1 MVEIEGTVLV
11 IIFTSESNGY
21 TILKIWEK
29 NTGDEVVLIGCMPF
43 INVGDVILAK
53 GEWVLHPKFGMRFR
67 VDQYEKQIPKSQ
79 DAIKLFLSSG
89 IIKGIGTK
97 LADRIVDALGDD
109 TLDVIMNNPSEL
121 HKIKGITKKKAQEIS
136 DKVNENIGLRKV
148 TAFLSE
154 NNVPTSYLIDIYKE
168 FKDKTIDK
176 IKENPYILTKEPIS
190 INFKIADAIA
200 RKLGMDMYIEER
212 NKSAVKYVLDN
223 AKMNGHEYLP
233 IDRLREGVKKLLLQ
247 DAQEIDN
254 LLANA
259 ALDSDIVFEKN
270 DDDDVRVYLE
280 SNFYAQNYVAAKLC
294 QMVKTQYIYDEE
306 DTMAMIHK
314 FEKREGIVLD
324 ATQREAVCLAVQ
336 RGVFVLTGGPGTGKT
351 TIIKAILYILGEEGE
366 EVLLA
371 APTGRAAKRMTD
383 VTGIEARTIHRL
395 LEIEVHSIER
405 EQKFMRNEKNPL
417 DADVIIIDEAS
428 MIDLLLM
435 KDLLKAVSKNT
446 RLILVGDVN
455 QLPPIGVGCVLRDI
469 ILSGKIDVV
478 CLTEIFR
485 QAKESLIV
493 SNAHK
498 INKGEMPELMC
509 RDKDFFFI
517 ARNDSRSVIK
527 TVVSL
532 CKTRLPKTY
541 GYDPI
546 GQMQVITPMRKG
558 ELGCINLNRELQKAL
573 NGESKKSKDTNTY
586 TLKVGDKVM
595 QIRNNYNVEWET
607 GAGYDKEYGE
617 GIFNGDIG
625 VVQNIDMDGRIMEVL
640 FEEEKIAEYDFDAV
654 DELELAYA
662 MTAHKSQGSEFDVV
676 IIPLLM
682 GPNILLT
689 RNLLYTA
696 VTRAKKLVIIVGTS
710 DIVRKMVGNQKENKK
725 FSGLAQRIAKE
736 M

>member
-21 TILKIWEK
+21 TILRIWEK
-29 NTGDEVVLIGCMPF
+29 NTGDEVVLIGYMPF
-43 INVGDVILAK
+43 VNVGDLILAK
-53 GEWVLHPKFGMRFR
+53 GEWTPHPRFGMRFR
-67 VDQYEKQIPKSQ
+67 VDQYEKQLPKSQ
-79 DAIKLFLSSG
+79 DAIKFFLSSG
-89 IIKGIGTK
+89 VIKGVGVT
-97 LADRIVDALGDD
+97 LANRIVDALGDD
-109 TLDVIMNNPSEL
+109 TLNIIMNNPTEL
-121 HKIKGITKKKAQEIS
+121 HKIKGITKKKAQEIF

-148 TAFLSE
+148 TAFLNE
-154 NNVPTSYLIDIYKE
+154 NNVPTSYLMDIYKE
-168 FKDKTIDK
+168 FKDETIDK
-176 IKENPYILTKEPIS
+176 IKENPYALTKEPIS
-190 INFKIADAIA
+190 LNFRIADAIA
-200 RKLGMDMYIEER
+200 KKLGMDMYIEER

-223 AKMNGHEYLP
+223 AKAYGHEYLP
-233 IDRLREGVKKLLLQ
+233 IDKLRDGVKKLLEQ
-247 DAQEIDN
+247 DAKELDN

-270 DDDDVRVYLE
+270 DEHDIRVYLE
-280 SNFYAQNYVAAKLC
+280 SNFYAQNYVAAKLS
-294 QMVKTQYIYDEE
+294 QMVKTKYIYDEE
-306 DTMAMIHK
+306 DTMAIIRE
-314 FEKREGIVLD
+314 FEKQENIVLD
-324 ATQREAVCLAVQ
+324 DTQKSAVSLAVQ
-336 RGVFVLTGGPGTGKT
+336 KGVFVLTGGPGTGKT
-351 TIIKAILYILGEEGE
+351 TIIKAILYILDQEGE
-366 EVLLA
+366 KVLLA
-371 APTGRAAKRMTD
+371 APTGRAAKRMSD
-383 VTGIEARTIHRL
+383 VTGIEAKTIHRL
-395 LEIEVHSIER
+395 LEIDVLSIER

-417 DADVIIIDEAS
+417 DADVIIVDEAS

-455 QLPPIGVGCVLRDI
+455 QLPPIGVGCVLKDI
-469 ILSGKIDVV
+469 ICSGKIDVV

-498 INKGEMPELMC
+498 INRGEMPELMC
-509 RDKDFFFI
+509 RNKDFFFI
-517 ARNDSRSVIK
+517 ARNDSKAIIN

-546 GQMQVITPMRKG
+546 GQIQVITPMRKG
-558 ELGCINLNRELQKAL
+558 EIGCVNLNKELQKAL
-573 NGESKKSKDTNTY
+573 NGGSRKSKDTNTY

-595 QIRNNYNVEWET
+595 QVRNNYDVEWRNDSKDDT
-607 GAGYDKEYGE
+607 EYGE

-625 VVQNIDMDGRIMEVL
+625 VIKKIDLDGHVMEVL
-640 FEEEKIAEYDFDAV
+640 FEEEKMAEYDFDSA

-676 IIPLLM
+676 IIPLLT

-696 VTRAKKLVIIVGTS
+696 VTRAKKLVVIVGMS
-710 DIVRKMVGNQKENKK
+710 SIVEKMVGNQKENKK
-725 FSGLAQRIAKE
+725 YSGLAERIVKNI
-736 M
+736 